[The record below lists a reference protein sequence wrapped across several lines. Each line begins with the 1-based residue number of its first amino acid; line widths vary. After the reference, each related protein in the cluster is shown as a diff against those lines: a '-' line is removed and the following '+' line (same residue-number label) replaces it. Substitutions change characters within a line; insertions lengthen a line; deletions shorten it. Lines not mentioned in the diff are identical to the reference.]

1 MSGCDKVFAWVL
13 HPFQVRCHVYLQTVR
28 LKKWVLDI
36 YFLGNALGFFERL
49 ESLEKMISHD
59 CKGAVI
65 DFNMLDH
72 TCTQSPGI
80 GHPGCDGFL
89 FAAVLQT
96 FGPCGAL

>member
-1 MSGCDKVFAWVL
+1 MGVASIPSKM
-13 HPFQVRCHVYLQTVR
+13 PR
-28 LKKWVLDI
+28 LPANCPVEKMGPRHLFSWQCLGI
-36 YFLGNALGFFERL
+36 FLNDL

-80 GHPGCDGFL
+80 GQPGCDGFL

>member
-1 MSGCDKVFAWVL
+1 MPWD
-13 HPFQVRCHVYLQTVR
+13 
-28 LKKWVLDI
+28 
-36 YFLGNALGFFERL
+36 FFERL